1 MSGAALSYR
10 FVTASTLALVR
21 DLELAAHMVVDGM
34 MLGRHTSR
42 RAGAGLE
49 FSQYRSYQPGDDLRR
64 IDWKLL
70 GRSDRYFVRE
80 AETETSITVRILLDA
95 TGSMAHEEN
104 GVSKL
109 DYARFLTAAL
119 AMLAHA
125 QGDAVGLYILSDG
138 RASTVRPR
146 REPSHLH
153 RLLHELE
160 RIQPAGRWPVWSALE
175 RALTPDSARGIT
187 VFIGD
192 FHERSDEIRSAV
204 KRLAGARHEVICF
217 QVLGDVEKD
226 FAYRGTVTLEELETG
241 RRLDLVGEQAQ
252 QAASANLEQQ
262 LKELRYAVEES
273 GAALVPCLLAQPFEA
288 PLREYLGRR
297 DRRA

>member
-1 MSGAALSYR
+1 MSGGALSYR

-21 DLELAAHMVVDGM
+21 DLELAAHIVVDGM

-95 TGSMAHEEN
+95 TGSMAHEED

-109 DYARFLTAAL
+109 DYARYLAAAL
-119 AMLAHA
+119 ALLAHR
-125 QGDAVGLYILSDG
+125 QGDAVGLYLLSDG
-138 RASTVRPR
+138 RAVTLRPR
-146 REPSHLH
+146 REPSQLH

-160 RIQPAGRWPVWSALE
+160 RVQPTGRWPVWSALE
-175 RALTPDSARGIT
+175 RALAPDSARGIT
-187 VFIGD
+187 ILLGD
-192 FHERSDEIRSAV
+192 FHERGDEIRSAV
-204 KRLAGARHEVICF
+204 KRLTGARHEVICF
-217 QVLGDVEKD
+217 QVLGDVERE
-226 FAYRGTVTLEELETG
+226 FGYRGTVTLEELETG
-241 RRLDLVGEQAQ
+241 RRLDLVAER
-252 QAASANLEQQ
+252 AAEAARARLDTQ
-262 LKELRYAVEES
+262 LRELRYAIEEN

-297 DRRA
+297 NRRA

>member
-119 AMLAHA
+119 AMLAHT

>member
-1 MSGAALSYR
+1 MSGGALSYR

-21 DLELAAHMVVDGM
+21 DLELAARMVVDGM

-80 AETETSITVRILLDA
+80 AETETSITVRLLLDA

-109 DYARFLTAAL
+109 DYARFLAAAL
-119 AMLAHA
+119 ALLAHR
-125 QGDAVGLYILSDG
+125 QGDAVGLYLLSDG
-138 RASTVRPR
+138 RAVTLPPR
-146 REPSHLH
+146 REPSQLH
-153 RLLHELE
+153 RLLHQLD
-160 RIQPAGRWPVWSALE
+160 RVQPAGRWPVWSALE
-175 RALTPDSARGIT
+175 RAIAPDSARGIT
-187 VFIGD
+187 IFIGD
-192 FHERSDEIRSAV
+192 FHERSDEIRAAV

-217 QVLGDVEKD
+217 QVLGDIERE
-226 FAYRGTVTLEELETG
+226 FAYQGTVTLEELETG
-241 RRLDLVGEQAQ
+241 RRLDLVAERSRD
-252 QAASANLEQQ
+252 AALGRLETQ
-262 LKELRYAVEES
+262 LRELRYAVEES
-273 GAALVPCLLAQPFEA
+273 GAALVPCLLAQPFEG

-297 DRRA
+297 YRRA

>member
-1 MSGAALSYR
+1 MSGGALSYR
-10 FVTASTLALVR
+10 YVTASTLALVR
-21 DLELAAHMVVDGM
+21 DLELAARMVVDGM

-80 AETETSITVRILLDA
+80 AETETSITVRLILDA

-109 DYARFLTAAL
+109 DYARFLAAAL
-119 AMLAHA
+119 AMLANR
-125 QGDAVGLYILSDG
+125 QGDAVGLYVLSDG
-138 RASTVRPR
+138 RASSIRPR

-153 RLLHELE
+153 RMLHELE

-175 RALTPDSARGIT
+175 RAVTPDSARGIT
-187 VFIGD
+187 IFIGD

-204 KRLAGARHEVICF
+204 KRLAGAHHEVICF
-217 QVLGDVEKD
+217 QVLGDVERE
-226 FAYRGTVTLEELETG
+226 FAYHGTVTLEELETG

-252 QAASANLEQQ
+252 AAATANLDEQ
-262 LKELRYAVEES
+262 LRTLRYAVEES
-273 GAALVPCLLAQPFEA
+273 GAALVPSLLAQPFEG

-297 DRRA
+297 DRRV